1 MNLKEVLL
9 AVETGTS
16 ETGHAEWLEV
26 HIQSFKDCVGR
37 WIDDSLY
44 WQRKR
49 WKARTWAKTW
59 KRAAKEWR
67 ANAKWWEECFFD
79 INAMLDTAKRETKE
93 ARAWPIRM
101 AEAEKLA
108 TSHLEQ
114 VEREWA
120 ELWRADRDRLQAE
133 LRELQVTLDEWQGKY
148 FDRAHESESMES
160 QVIALQAELA
170 TVTQERDDIRFAPNM
185 ALVRVAELEEERQA
199 FADTCDMYY
208 AQIEGLTQERDELQ
222 ARVETLEALNQKHCE
237 AGWKLVDEKK
247 ALQVES
253 PNPDTPAPPCQTRRG
268 PPSFHA
274 LPCRA

>member
-101 AEAEKLA
+101 K
-108 TSHLEQ
+108 
-114 VEREWA
+114 R
-120 ELWRADRDRLQAE
+120 
-133 LRELQVTLDEWQGKY
+133 
-148 FDRAHESESMES
+148 
-160 QVIALQAELA
+160 
-170 TVTQERDDIRFAPNM
+170 ERDDVRFAPNM

-222 ARVETLEALNQKHCE
+222 ARVETLEALNQEHVEAAWKLIDEERESRAELDALKERRCE
-237 AGWKLVDEKK
+237 ACVQWDAAWRDKSGWRACDRLGIEM
-247 ALQVES
+247 
-253 PNPDTPAPPCQTRRG
+253 RG
-268 PPSFHA
+268 SQYCSEWGAKP
-274 LPCRA
+274 